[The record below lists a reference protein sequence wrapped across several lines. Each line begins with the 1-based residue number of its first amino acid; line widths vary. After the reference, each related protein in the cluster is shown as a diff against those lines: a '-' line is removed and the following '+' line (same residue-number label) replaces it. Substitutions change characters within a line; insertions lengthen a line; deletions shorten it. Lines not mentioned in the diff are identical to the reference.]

1 MLHLLILHRSLLA
14 AATQSLCLQEKK
26 CRYLTKEI
34 SRILKVIDSH
44 RNDPNQIGNS
54 EHVTKIEE
62 FNYFDARAGSVD
74 GDDDPDGNK
83 STPVIGGIVFS

>member
-1 MLHLLILHRSLLA
+1 M

-44 RNDPNQIGNS
+44 RNDPHQTANS
-54 EHVTKIEE
+54 EHFTKLTEV
-62 FNYFDARAGSVD
+62 NYFDARSASVD
-74 GDDDPDGNK
+74 ADDDTDGNK
-83 STPVIGGIVFS
+83 STGNVIGGN